1 MGILNLP
8 KLLELYREL
17 NSIYI
22 NEHGIFIIQEYMTK
36 EEIRD
41 NIDRANYISFIINH
55 IEQEYIKKDKL
66 TITIKELDV
75 FIKTINRDVAYNVTL
90 YSTIYTLYLKAIQ
103 LMEKK

>member
-17 NSIYI
+17 NSLYK
-22 NEHGIFIIQEYMTK
+22 NEHGIFIIQECMTK
-36 EEIRD
+36 EDIRD
-41 NIDRANYISFIINH
+41 IIDRANYISFIIEQ

-66 TITIKELDV
+66 TITVKELDA